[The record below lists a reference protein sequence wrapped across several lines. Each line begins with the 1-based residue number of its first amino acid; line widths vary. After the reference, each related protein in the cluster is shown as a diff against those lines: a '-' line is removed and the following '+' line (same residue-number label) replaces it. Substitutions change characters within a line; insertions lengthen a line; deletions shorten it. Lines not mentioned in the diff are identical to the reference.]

1 MVHPLDTPESF
12 VERRDLVTDFP
23 NKRTLPK
30 TFFLVCFSCLMG
42 GNVRLILMGK
52 KWQAVP
58 RPWVVPAASC
68 FSPPGFLSL
77 TFLHLEDVSVAELLA
92 QARDEADGVD
102 VHADHLQP
110 VLGVAGDLHR
120 SDPCRHIHLHVRTG
134 TNLA

>member
-1 MVHPLDTPESF
+1 
-12 VERRDLVTDFP
+12 
-23 NKRTLPK
+23 
-30 TFFLVCFSCLMG
+30 MG
-42 GNVRLILMGK
+42 ENVRLILIMGK
-52 KWQAVP
+52 NGKP
-58 RPWVVPAASC
+58 FRDLGLFVPAASC

-120 SDPCRHIHLHVRTG
+120 AHPCRHIHLHVRAG
-134 TNLA
+134 TKLA